1 MYHSFIKYSIFWLRI
16 FINFFWKMIA
26 KIQKSATIFQQI
38 ILNSIFMQFD
48 HHPFLQDHPELQE
61 SIQTLKSNNVHFAKL
76 LREYEGICLEIGRA
90 ESEVPGYL
98 MSDMDLEQLK
108 KERLVLK
115 DEMIGMIV

>member
-1 MYHSFIKYSIFWLRI
+1 
-16 FINFFWKMIA
+16 
-26 KIQKSATIFQQI
+26 
-38 ILNSIFMQFD
+38 MQFD

-61 SIQTLKSNNVHFAKL
+61 TIQTMKVDNVHFAKL

-98 MSDMDLEQLK
+98 MSDIDLEQLK

-115 DEMIGMIV
+115 DEMISMLP